1 MKKTEAICMGLA
13 LIGIL
18 IAGEVQAQQLTLNQ
32 YLDKVKSKDA
42 SYQSS
47 LKMKEG
53 AAEVEDSAGLM
64 TGLNLVGQYQKLN
77 DARPTSNVAAQGD
90 KTQVDGWN
98 VGLQQ
103 LTPFG
108 FQWDLRQYY
117 THTKISNATL
127 IPTPEYY
134 DAYPQISVG
143 INLWRNLLGSE
154 TRANRNALESQLAV
168 QKLNADIGFIQKESE
183 IKMAF
188 YNLATQQ
195 ENYANQKDS
204 LDRAEKILSWSDSRV
219 KRNLSDR
226 SDLYQTQA
234 LVSSRR
240 IDMMNAEASLK
251 KAARVYNSFLGIDSD
266 QVREKLNV
274 DEIDVAKLA
283 LQKAS
288 NLKRLDLQLQKESL
302 EAQEKTYLAQ
312 KEKNKPSLDL
322 NLSYAKNGRNVNSF
336 SEAERNTYN
345 SDKEYMAASLNLTV
359 PLDQFTASDARSGY
373 QALVD
378 SQVLAEQVRQRNEKI
393 EWQNTVD
400 QATNLAQQLKIVR
413 ELEVV
418 QKNKAD
424 LERSKY
430 NNGRSTTYQV
440 LTFEQDYVN
449 SRNMR
454 INLELQL
461 RQFINSLDLYR

>member
-1 MKKTEAICMGLA
+1 MKKTEAICMGFSL
-13 LIGIL
+13 LSLL
-18 IAGEVQAQQLTLNQ
+18 IAGNARAQSMSLNQ
-32 YLDKVKSKDA
+32 YLDQVKSKDP

-53 AAEVEDSAGLM
+53 ASSVQDSAGLM
-64 TGLNLVGQYQKLN
+64 TGLNLVGQYQRLN
-77 DARPTSNVAAQGD
+77 DARPTANVAAQGD
-90 KTQVDGWN
+90 KTEANGWN

-117 THTKISNATL
+117 MHTKISNATL
-127 IPTPEYY
+127 IPNPEYY
-134 DAYPQISVG
+134 DAYPQISLG

-168 QKLNADIGFIQKESE
+168 QKLNADIAYIQKESE

-195 ENYANQKDS
+195 ENYATQKDS
-204 LDRAEKILSWSDSRV
+204 FDRAEKILSWSDSRV

-240 IDMMNAEASLK
+240 IDLMNAEASLK
-251 KAARVYNSFLGIDSD
+251 KAARVYNSFLGIESD
-266 QVREKLNV
+266 QVREKLKI
-274 DEIDVAKLA
+274 DEIDVARLA

-288 NLKRLDLQLQKESL
+288 NLKRLDLLLQKESI
-302 EAQEKTYLAQ
+302 EAQEKNYLAQ

-322 NLSYAKNGRNVNSF
+322 NLTYAKNGRDVNSY
-336 SEAERNTYN
+336 SQAEKNTYDK
-345 SDKEYMAASLNLTV
+345 DKEYMAASLNLTL

-373 QALVD
+373 QALAV
-378 SQVLAEQVRQRNEKI
+378 SQALLEQVRLRNEKI

-400 QATNLAQQLKIVR
+400 QANNLAQQLKIIR
-413 ELEVV
+413 DLEVV

-449 SRNMR
+449 SRNQR
-454 INLELQL
+454 INVELQL